1 MARVVVLLSEK
12 DRQLLV
18 DNCGGETNEAESG
31 LSGRCDFFGPTRNPP
46 GGDWLSYRWNL
57 ELTC

>member
-18 DNCGGETNEAESG
+18 DNNFGGETNEAESG
-31 LSGRCDFFGPTRNPP
+31 LSGRCDFFGPTPTRNPP
-46 GGDWLSYRWNL
+46 GAAIGFHIDGI
-57 ELTC
+57 

>member
-18 DNCGGETNEAESG
+18 DNNFGGETNEAESG

-46 GGDWLSYRWNL
+46 GAAIGFHIDGI
-57 ELTC
+57 